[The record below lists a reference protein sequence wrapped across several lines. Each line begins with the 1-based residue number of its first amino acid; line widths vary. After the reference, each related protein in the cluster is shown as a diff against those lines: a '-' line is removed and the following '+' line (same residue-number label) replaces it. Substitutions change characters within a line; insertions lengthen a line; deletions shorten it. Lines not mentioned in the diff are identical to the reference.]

1 MVERILATNKFI
13 SPVLLSLF
21 RAPDPLTADDIEDIQ
36 TILALFGYVTTQCSS
51 SSKVTNSLIVPFK
64 NKAFDHLLML
74 NKHYFERINSDSSS
88 NPLDYWGVSSDFSA
102 YFF

>member
-36 TILALFGYVTTQCSS
+36 TILALFFRS
-51 SSKVTNSLIVPFK
+51 PFNAEQALFRK
-64 NKAFDHLLML
+64 NKL
-74 NKHYFERINSDSSS
+74 
-88 NPLDYWGVSSDFSA
+88 
-102 YFF
+102 